1 MIMRYLL
8 AGTVVLA
15 LSGCAI
21 LDRGVAMI
29 PSFWDDNQ
37 SAKIVDIRQSIAQI
51 TCEPGTQLGDAN
63 QLLMEIQWFKL
74 YSESKGSR
82 QKDVLA
88 IIAPM
93 EETVQDWFKRSQTK
107 EGSRAYCKS
116 KQIILTQQSRR
127 AAESILGRF

>member
-1 MIMRYLL
+1 MKIIVTLTI
-8 AGTVVLA
+8 AFA
-15 LSGCAI
+15 LTGCATI
-21 LDRGVAMI
+21 QNMI

-37 SAKIVDIRQSIAQI
+37 SSKIVDIRQSIEQI
-51 TCEPGTQLGDAN
+51 TCEPGTQLGDSN

-88 IIAPM
+88 IVAPM
-93 EETVQDWFKRSQTK
+93 EETVQDWHKRSQTK
-107 EGSRAYCKS
+107 EGSKAYCMS
-116 KQIILTQQSRR
+116 KRMILKQQSKR

>member
-1 MIMRYLL
+1 MIKILTSVFVVV
-8 AGTVVLA
+8 TV
-15 LSGCAI
+15 SGCSV
-21 LDRGVAMI
+21 LQKGVDMI

-37 SAKIVDIRQSIAQI
+37 SAKIVDIRQSVEQI

-63 QLLMEIQWFKL
+63 KLLLEIEWFRL
-74 YSESKGSR
+74 YSDSKGSR

-93 EETVQDWFKRSQTK
+93 EETARDWYKRSETK
-107 EGSRAYCKS
+107 EGSKAYCMS
-116 KQIILTQQSRR
+116 KRMILKQQSKR

>member
-1 MIMRYLL
+1 MIKQIVI
-8 AGTVVLA
+8 AAVVVT
-15 LSGCAI
+15 LSGCSV
-21 LDRGVAMI
+21 LQKGVDMI

-37 SAKIVDIRQSIAQI
+37 SSKIIDIRQSIEQI

-63 QLLMEIQWFKL
+63 QLLSEIQWFKL

-88 IIAPM
+88 IMAPM
-93 EETVQDWFKRSQTK
+93 EETAQDWYKRSQTK
-107 EGSRAYCKS
+107 EGSRAYCQS
-116 KQIILTQQSRR
+116 KQMILKKQSQR

>member
-1 MIMRYLL
+1 MQN
-8 AGTVVLA
+8 
-15 LSGCAI
+15 
-21 LDRGVAMI
+21 MI

-37 SAKIVDIRQSIAQI
+37 SAKIVDIRQSIEEI
-51 TCEPGTQLGDAN
+51 SCEPDTQLGDSN

-82 QKDVLA
+82 QKDVMA

-93 EETVQDWFKRSQTK
+93 EETALDWHKRSQAK
-107 EGSRAYCKS
+107 EGSTAYCMS
-116 KQIILTQQSRR
+116 KRMILRQQSKR

>member
-1 MIMRYLL
+1 MKIIVTLTI
-8 AGTVVLA
+8 AFA
-15 LSGCAI
+15 LTGCTTMQN
-21 LDRGVAMI
+21 MI

-37 SAKIVDIRQSIAQI
+37 SAKIVDIRQSIEEI
-51 TCEPGTQLGDAN
+51 SCEPDTQLGDSN

-82 QKDVLA
+82 QKDVMA

-93 EETVQDWFKRSQTK
+93 EETALDWHKRSQAK
-107 EGSRAYCKS
+107 EGSTAYCMS
-116 KQIILTQQSRR
+116 KRMILRQQSKR

>member
-1 MIMRYLL
+1 MIKLL
-8 AGTVVLA
+8 TVPVLVLM
-15 LSGCAI
+15 LSGCSVLQKGI
-21 LDRGVAMI
+21 DII

-37 SAKIVDIRQSIAQI
+37 SSKIIDIRQSIDQI
-51 TCEPGTQLGDAN
+51 TCEPGTQLSDAEFI
-63 QLLMEIQWFKL
+63 LSEIQWFQL

-93 EETVQDWFKRSQTK
+93 NDTVKDWHKRSLEK
-107 EGSRAYCKS
+107 EGSKAYCMS
-116 KQIILTQQSRR
+116 KRMILKQQSKR